1 MLAHGWSQSTC
12 SGSVFATP
20 PVEGCPSHDSE
31 ALLWN
36 WKFEFA
42 VTAIEGCVVWSVAFT
57 RFVHIEMLIGLVYN
71 WTT

>member
-1 MLAHGWSQSTC
+1 MQMLAHGWNQSTC
-12 SGSVFATP
+12 GGPTP
-20 PVEGCPSHDSE
+20 PVEGCSSHDSE

-42 VTAIEGCVVWSVAFT
+42 VTAIEVCAVWSVAFT
-57 RFVHIEMLIGLVYN
+57 RFVHLEMLIGLVYN